1 MVVVRTMLLTL
12 LRGRLYIGMVT
23 AGVMLVVVA
32 ILLQELS
39 VGEGQRAFVA
49 IGLAAHALV
58 TDVTA
63 VAAAFTLAQAYLI
76 GRGAIPLMARPVSR
90 SWFVVAAVVAL
101 SVATMVNG
109 ALLGAML
116 AVVAGVYEAST
127 GHVALAAAVG
137 TGEALLLGALALAL
151 RLRFAAVFSV
161 TTVSALFVLGRLAEM
176 LEQMIGRGTF
186 GSAQSVLR
194 AFHALLPKLELFDWT
209 SVALNGAIGNQNV
222 LTPVIYLALYGSA
235 LTALAVIIHQRAD
248 FARDSA

>member
-32 ILLQELS
+32 FLLQELS

-90 SWFVVAAVVAL
+90 FWFVVAAVVAL

-116 AVVAGVYEAST
+116 AST
-127 GHVALAAAVG
+127 RHPPGMSPWPPPWAPARRSCWGPWHW
-137 TGEALLLGALALAL
+137 
-151 RLRFAAVFSV
+151 RFACD
-161 TTVSALFVLGRLAEM
+161 L
-176 LEQMIGRGTF
+176 
-186 GSAQSVLR
+186 
-194 AFHALLPKLELFDWT
+194 
-209 SVALNGAIGNQNV
+209 
-222 LTPVIYLALYGSA
+222 
-235 LTALAVIIHQRAD
+235 QR
-248 FARDSA
+248 FFRSPR